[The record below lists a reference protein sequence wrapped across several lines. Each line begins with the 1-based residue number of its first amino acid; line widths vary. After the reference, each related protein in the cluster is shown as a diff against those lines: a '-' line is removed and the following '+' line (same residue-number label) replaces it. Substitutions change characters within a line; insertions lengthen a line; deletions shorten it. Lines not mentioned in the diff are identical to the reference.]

1 MRFGI
6 TTTFTVLTVTA
17 LLIAIGCAGSA
28 ASQNENAAAAAQST
42 PVPAAT
48 KNASMTAGETSTAA
62 VSDELFDGKK
72 IVKTDADWRKQL
84 SPEQYYVL
92 REEGTER
99 PYTGELNDNKEV
111 GDYHCAACKLKLFSS
126 KTKYD
131 SETGWPSFYQPIN
144 KKNVTEKP
152 EKAGD
157 DRIEVECA
165 RCGSHLGHVFDD
177 GPEPTGLRYCMNSL
191 ALKFEKAK

>member
-1 MRFGI
+1 MKFGI
-6 TTTFTVLTVTA
+6 TTSLAALAVSV
-17 LLIAIGCAGSA
+17 LLIAVGCAGSVG
-28 ASQNENAAAAAQST
+28 SQNENSSGAAQPT
-42 PVPAAT
+42 PVPGSAANQP
-48 KNASMTAGETSTAA
+48 KSEVA
-62 VSDELFDGKK
+62 SDELFNGQK
-72 IVKTDADWRKQL
+72 IVKTDAAWRKEL
-84 SPEQYYVL
+84 TPEQFYVL
-92 REEGTER
+92 RQEGTEQ
-99 PYTGELNDNKEV
+99 PDTGEYTDNKEA

-126 KTKYD
+126 KNKYD

-152 EKAGD
+152 EKAPGD

-177 GPEPTGLRYCMNSL
+177 GPEPTGLRYCMNSV